1 MGAFEVTES
10 VAQSKSL
17 GEQIVDVLQR
27 DIIGGRF
34 RPGQRL
40 VERELIKRFGVS
52 SIPIREALQ
61 ELENR
66 GLVVRRRN
74 CGCSVIQLSPKEAAR
89 ICELRR
95 LVEPKV
101 MEWAAERI
109 TPEAGEQLWEQL
121 ERVQLAAETQ
131 DLAAYFQEDL
141 KLHRMIWALADNV
154 YATRMLETAI
164 GPLFASGIIGSRE
177 FKTID
182 IPATVENHRRLL
194 SAICD
199 GDRQR
204 AALSLLEVAAEFET
218 HLAKI

>member
-1 MGAFEVTES
+1 MSAVPITKH
-10 VAQSKSL
+10 VAQRKSL
-17 GEQIVDVLQR
+17 GEEIVDVLQR
-27 DIIGGRF
+27 DIIGGKF
-34 RPGQRL
+34 LPGQRL
-40 VERELIKRFGVS
+40 VERELTAKFGVS

-74 CGCSVIQLSPKEAAR
+74 CGCSVVQLTPKEAAR

-95 LVEPKV
+95 IIEPKM

-109 TPEAGEQLWEQL
+109 TPEVAKQLWRQL
-121 ERVQLAAETQ
+121 DRIQLAAETR

-141 KLHRMIWALADNV
+141 KLHLMIWEVADNI
-154 YATRMLETAI
+154 YATRMLESAI
-164 GPLFASGIIGSRE
+164 GSLFASGIIGSRE
-177 FKTID
+177 SRTINFLEAVD
-182 IPATVENHRRLL
+182 NHRRLL
-194 SAICD
+194 KAICA

-218 HLAKI
+218 HLP

>member
-1 MGAFEVTES
+1 MGAFEVTAS
-10 VAQSKSL
+10 VAQRKSL
-17 GEQIVDVLQR
+17 GEEIVEVLQR
-27 DIIGGRF
+27 DIIGGGF
-34 RPGQRL
+34 RPGERL
-40 VERELIKRFGVS
+40 LERELIKRFGVS

-109 TPEAGEQLWEQL
+109 TPAAGEQLWEQL
-121 ERVQLAAETQ
+121 ERIQLAAEAQ

-141 KLHRMIWALADNV
+141 KLHRMIWELADNV